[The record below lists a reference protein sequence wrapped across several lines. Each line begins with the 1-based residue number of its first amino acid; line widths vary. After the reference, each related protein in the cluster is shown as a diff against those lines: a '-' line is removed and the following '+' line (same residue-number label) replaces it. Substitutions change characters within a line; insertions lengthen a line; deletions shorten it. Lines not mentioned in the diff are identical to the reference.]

1 MKGGW
6 GRGQVAEAR
15 RAQCGAS
22 VGGVKVGP
30 RAENLGQRSAVGI
43 GPAEKAMKQPGA
55 RVTTRG

>member
-1 MKGGW
+1 M
-6 GRGQVAEAR
+6 AEAR

-30 RAENLGQRSAVGI
+30 QAENLGQRSAVGI

-55 RVTTRG
+55 RVTMRG